1 MSAYELRI
9 LNESTG
15 QYIPLAFIQG
25 ADGKDTFAEAQAK
38 GYTGTED
45 EFYSALA
52 NAQGALEEL
61 INWSGQHGSDSSIH
75 TTAEEKAAWNGKAS
89 AEMLAAHVNN
99 SGIHTSEEEKAAWN
113 NAIPSGVILLWS
125 GAADAIPSGWHLCNG
140 TNGTPDLRGRFIVGA
155 GDTYAVGNTGGA
167 ESVTLS
173 VSQIPAHTHS
183 VKYSGNTHLDSSGS
197 TNASYLGSTGSIGT
211 TERTG
216 GGNAHENR
224 PPYYAL
230 CYIMKA

>member
-25 ADGKDTFAEAQAK
+25 ADGKDAFAEAQAK

-45 EFYSALA
+45 EFYSVLA
-52 NAQGALEEL
+52 NVKGALEEL
-61 INWSGQHGSDSSIH
+61 MNWSQQHATDSSIH
-75 TTAEEKAAWNGKAS
+75 TTA
-89 AEMLAAHVNN
+89 
-99 SGIHTSEEEKAAWN
+99 EEKAAWN

-183 VKYSGNTHLDSSGS
+183 VKYSGNTHLYSSGS

-211 TERTG
+211 TESTG